1 MNQVL
6 PSKYD
11 DPDGPEN
18 RENSKGM
25 LDLLKVPSIFLA
37 AMCLNHKTEQKPC
50 NQKFFWAKSFIR
62 SDIWA
67 L

>member
-37 AMCLNHKTEQKPC
+37 AYSIFSASITIGKKEYMPYLN
-50 NQKFFWAKSFIR
+50 
-62 SDIWA
+62 
-67 L
+67 